1 MIDGT
6 IRTMALDLTDAEL
19 STAAMTRRP
28 YAYRERDR
36 AEAMENPDMRR
47 QIEMTA
53 TRFGELAEKFE
64 AARKG
69 RI

>member
-1 MIDGT
+1 
-6 IRTMALDLTDAEL
+6 
-19 STAAMTRRP
+19 MTRRP